1 MKFLKVKEIL
11 AIFLIALIVTLA
23 IVGFSS
29 IYVARYVDDIQFD
42 QSIYVVIPMLFVFWL
57 VLLASLLLL
66 RRGLQKRGKENRLSK
81 IELAMI
87 ALQFL
92 SFVPVL
98 IITIGTPYLVQVGI
112 MLLLV
117 IGIIRYY
124 KQRDELSASFVLC
137 EISAL
142 MLLLLL
148 PFGGWTG

>member
-11 AIFLIALIVTLA
+11 AIFLVALIVTLA
-23 IVGFSS
+23 MVGFGS

-42 QSIYVVIPMLFVFWL
+42 QSIYALIPMLFVFWV

-66 RRGLQKRGKENRLSK
+66 RRGLQKRGKENTLSK
-81 IELAMI
+81 IELAMV

-98 IITIGTPYLVQVGI
+98 IITIGIPYLVLAGI
-112 MLLLV
+112 VLLLV

-124 KQRDELSASFVLC
+124 KQPDELRGSFVLC
-137 EISAL
+137 EAAAL
-142 MLLLLL
+142 ILLFLL